1 MNEHWLEKGIRG
13 DMKKPPHSLSSAF
26 ILLQQNFNDSAKPEP
41 RPENKIQTENAVYAM
56 LLGLKGSSSRCKNV
70 HVIKGE
76 RIPKK

>member
-1 MNEHWLEKGIRG
+1 MNEHWLEKGIHG

-56 LLGLKGSSSRCKNV
+56 LLGLKGSSIRCKKV